1 MGVVQDRVHVPAI
14 VPANECV
21 VRKIFAGPRI
31 SASSFSISLMLPGE
45 RTAYS

>member
-14 VPANECV
+14 VPANERV
-21 VRKIFAGPRI
+21 VRKIFVRPRI
-31 SASSFSISLMLPGE
+31 GASSSPIALTLPGE